1 MQCTCALRSIRVA
14 EQATKWSEGLQL
26 FTVRGSGSQCRM
38 LGAEGVNNDPPW
50 TGKRSGRV
58 LFAEMREETGAA
70 AGQSASGPMS
80 RMGLRR
86 ERLEGVDEAH
96 EIRRGEAFAR

>member
-26 FTVRGSGSQCRM
+26 FTVRNSGSQCRM
-38 LGAEGVNNDPPW
+38 LGAEGVNNDPPR
-50 TGKRSGRV
+50 TGKRSGGM
-58 LFAEMREETGAA
+58 LSAEMREETG

-80 RMGLRR
+80 RVGLRR
-86 ERLEGVDEAH
+86 ERLDGVDEAH
-96 EIRRGEAFAR
+96 EARRDEAFAR